1 MINVNDVLLL
11 VAILF
16 SVVSGF
22 TTIVLFTKQEQR
34 LNEIL
39 DLCKDILNDD
49 KGITSLNKELIDI
62 LNKLIKR
69 EDDDRR

>member
-69 EDDDRR
+69 EDDNRR

>member
-1 MINVNDVLLL
+1 MNVNDALLF

-39 DLCKDILNDD
+39 GLCTDILNDD
-49 KGITSLNKELIDI
+49 KGVTSLNKELIDI
-62 LNKLIKR
+62 LNKLINR
-69 EDDDRR
+69 DNN

>member
-1 MINVNDVLLL
+1 MINVNDALLL

-34 LNEIL
+34 LNEVL

-62 LNKLIKR
+62 LNKLINR
-69 EDDDRR
+69 EDDRR